1 MGQEVLLMERL
12 GGEECSS
19 RYSADLGNS
28 ARRNDSSS
36 MKSRSACGLLS
47 AETLPNGWEGVT
59 RQSPHQRTDQK
70 NSVKLLIGG
79 STVKA
84 NRLISYV
91 MISYVIGGMV
101 KCRAVEH
108 LFR

>member
-1 MGQEVLLMERL
+1 VSQEVLLMERL

-47 AETLPNGWEGVT
+47 AETLPIGWEGLLDN
-59 RQSPHQRTDQK
+59 RQIKER
-70 NSVKLLIGG
+70 V
-79 STVKA
+79 
-84 NRLISYV
+84 
-91 MISYVIGGMV
+91 
-101 KCRAVEH
+101 
-108 LFR
+108 